1 MVWVF
6 FLWVI
11 AIILLLINLT
21 IKVPKKNDFESQII
35 LGGTVLGLVIGGLMS
50 SLFRNWFI
58 VLCIL
63 PISIILSTLYI
74 YLPKII
80 NLNK

>member
-1 MVWVF
+1 MVWVI

-11 AIILLLINLT
+11 AIILLLINYT
-21 IKVPKKNDFESQII
+21 IKIPKKNDFESQII

-50 SLFRNWFI
+50 GLFRNWFI
-58 VLCIL
+58 VLYIL

-74 YLPKII
+74 YLPKVID
-80 NLNK
+80 LDK

>member
-1 MVWVF
+1 MVWVI

-11 AIILLLINLT
+11 AIILLLINYT
-21 IKVPKKNDFESQII
+21 IKIPKKNDFESQII
-35 LGGTVLGLVIGGLMS
+35 LGGSVLGLVIGGLMS

-58 VLCIL
+58 VLYIL

-74 YLPKII
+74 YLSKVI
-80 NLNK
+80 NLDK

>member
-1 MVWVF
+1 MVWIF

-11 AIILLLINLT
+11 AIILLLINHT
-21 IKVPKKNDFESQII
+21 IRVPKKNDFESQII
-35 LGGTVLGLVIGGLMS
+35 LGGTVMGLVIGGLMS

-58 VLCIL
+58 VLYIL

-80 NLNK
+80 NLDK

>member
-1 MVWVF
+1 MVWVI

-11 AIILLLINLT
+11 AIILLLINYT
-21 IKVPKKNDFESQII
+21 IKIPKKNDFESQII
-35 LGGTVLGLVIGGLMS
+35 LGGTVLGLVIGGLIS
-50 SLFRNWFI
+50 SLLKNWFM

-74 YLPKII
+74 YVPKVI
-80 NLNK
+80 NLDK

>member
-11 AIILLLINLT
+11 AIILLLINHT

-35 LGGTVLGLVIGGLMS
+35 FGGTVMGLVIGGLMS

-58 VLCIL
+58 VLYIL

-80 NLNK
+80 NLDK

>member
-1 MVWVF
+1 MVWVI

-11 AIILLLINLT
+11 AIILLLINYT
-21 IKVPKKNDFESQII
+21 IKIPKKKDFESQII

-50 SLFRNWFI
+50 RVFRNWFI
-58 VLCIL
+58 VLYIL

-74 YLPKII
+74 YLSKVI
-80 NLNK
+80 NFDK